1 MRSVPNDQTFGELTM
16 RSEKSFREIANGLL
30 RDRVFLFGL
39 TIRLVA
45 ILLIVPWTHT
55 HWFVPF
61 VSTTLVELSFN
72 PWEIFLS
79 ADGDSDAFPYG
90 PVMYLANAPT
100 VLIGVGIDNF
110 VNSTWFSALGFR
122 LSLLLAD
129 FLLLISL
136 CRIIDSSIR
145 RIATFY
151 WLSPI
156 VFYITYWH
164 GQTDIVPVLLLTVA
178 FFLLREHKVA
188 ASGASMGLAIAAKLS
203 MVIAAP
209 FLGLFL
215 WNNRR
220 RYPAALLL
228 FLLGLVSVVLIIQIP
243 FLLLPAVQQMV
254 LDRPVLTMVYETSIA
269 VSANA
274 EIFVAPTL
282 YLVFLY
288 ATLRLGRMNLRLLYA
303 VVGASFFIVLLLTAA
318 PPGWYLW
325 TIPSIVAFQEDADS
339 PTAHI
344 LALGFGVLFVTYN
357 VMISTGADIPLF
369 GLDLSSP
376 LIESFNVV
384 ITPFF
389 QSLAFTSLVAVG
401 IVLSLSMLHRAIA
414 DNDFFHLSRRPLGI
428 AIAGDSASGK
438 DTLARTLAGLFGEK
452 SVVGVSGDDYHL
464 YERGAQI
471 WDRLTHLDPRAN
483 DLTAFVRDCTN
494 LIAGRSVMARQY
506 NHETGRFTPRRIIR
520 SNEVIIISGLHALYS
535 QSLCDAID
543 IKVFLDTDEDL
554 RRLFKI
560 QRDTAERGYDSDVVT
575 AQIDQRTGDSAK
587 HVRPQLHRADI
598 VFSLE
603 LETLQQAGNYT
614 EIPPL
619 KLSVKVRNALHHID
633 LARTLVSLCN
643 TDVEVGEPADDE
655 SITVLFWD
663 RDITPEDIKSTASH
677 LVPHLDQLLPPTPAW
692 QGGTLGIMQ
701 LVILVEFAYS
711 VGHRRRQ

>member
-1 MRSVPNDQTFGELTM
+1 M
-16 RSEKSFREIANGLL
+16 RSEKSFTEIANGLL
-30 RDRVFLFGL
+30 RDRIFLFGL
-39 TIRLVA
+39 TGRLVA

-61 VSTTLVELSFN
+61 VSTTLLEPSFD
-72 PWEIFLS
+72 PWKTFLS
-79 ADGDSDAFPYG
+79 VGGNSDAFPYG
-90 PVMYLANAPT
+90 PVMYLVHVPT
-100 VLIGVGIDNF
+100 VLLGIIIDTF

-129 FLLLISL
+129 FLLLVSL
-136 CRIIDSSIR
+136 CRLIDSSTR
-145 RIATFY
+145 RIVIFY

-164 GQTDIVPVLLLTVA
+164 GQTDIVPVLLLTSA
-178 FFLLREHKVA
+178 LFLLREHRVI
-188 ASGASMGLAIAAKLS
+188 ASVASMGLAIAAKLS

-228 FLLGLVSVVLIIQIP
+228 FLLGLISVVLIIQIP

-269 VSANA
+269 VSANV
-274 EIFVAPTL
+274 EIFLAPTL

-288 ATLRLGRMNLRLLYA
+288 GMLRLGRMNLRLLYA

-344 LALGFGVLFVTYN
+344 LTLGFAALFVIYN
-357 VMISTGADIPLF
+357 VMISPGADIPFF

-376 LIESFNVV
+376 LIESFAVV
-384 ITPFF
+384 ITPLF
-389 QSLAFTSLVAVG
+389 QSLIFTSLVAVG

-438 DTLARTLAGLFGEK
+438 DTLARTLAGLFGEQ

-464 YERGAQI
+464 YERGAQM
-471 WDRLTHLDPRAN
+471 WERFTHLDPRAN

-506 NHETGRFTPRRIIR
+506 NHETGRFTSRRIIR

-554 RRLFKI
+554 RRIFKVH
-560 QRDTAERGYDSDVVT
+560 RDTTERGYDSDVVT

-598 VFSLE
+598 VFSME
-603 LETLQQAGNYT
+603 PETLQQVLNYT
-614 EIPPL
+614 NTPPL

-633 LARTLVSLCN
+633 LAKTVVSLCN
-643 TDVEVGEPADDE
+643 ADVDIGAPADNE
-655 SITVLFWD
+655 SITITYWD
-663 RDITPEDIKSTASH
+663 RGITPDDITAIASH
-677 LVPHLDQLLPPTPAW
+677 LVPHLDQLLPPTPTW